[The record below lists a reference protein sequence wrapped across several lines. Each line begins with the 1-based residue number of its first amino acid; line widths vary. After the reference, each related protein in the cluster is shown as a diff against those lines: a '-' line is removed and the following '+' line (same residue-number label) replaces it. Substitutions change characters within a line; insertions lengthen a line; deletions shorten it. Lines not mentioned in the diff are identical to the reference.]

1 MGGTP
6 LVLVWGVWD
15 MGGSCGVSLDHVT
28 SLATRVVASHWTR
41 ALGHVMYIPSA
52 EMGSYDSWK
61 PPPQK
66 MSSKQLLEAKYGGG
80 GGSLER
86 QGSRSKMTG

>member
-1 MGGTP
+1 
-6 LVLVWGVWD
+6 
-15 MGGSCGVSLDHVT
+15 
-28 SLATRVVASHWTR
+28 
-41 ALGHVMYIPSA
+41 MYIPSA

-61 PPPQK
+61 PPPQKK